1 MSYSLALENGDL
13 HATGSRLDI
22 VQGTAKLAQDVDLW
36 LREDYGINRFHPQ
49 YGSIL
54 DAFIGGVVSPSTNT
68 EVQSEVMRVL
78 QNYQNI
84 QLSRFQANPQK
95 FSAEELLNEVSN
107 VNTTV
112 AYDKVVVTV
121 NFTTAAGQA
130 QQSTLTVTT

>member
-22 VQGTAKLAQDVDLW
+22 VQGSAKLAQDVDLW

-54 DAFIGGVVSPSTNT
+54 DNFIGSVVSPNTNT
-68 EVQSEVMRVL
+68 EVQSEVLRVL

-95 FSAEELLNEVSN
+95 FSASELLDDVSG
-107 VNTTV
+107 VTTQV

-121 NFTTAAGQA
+121 NFTTAAGA
-130 QQSTLTVTT
+130 AVQSSVTVTP

>member
-22 VQGTAKLAQDVDLW
+22 VQGTAKLSQDVDLW
-36 LREDYGINRFHPQ
+36 LREEYGINRFHPQ

-54 DAFIGGVVSPSTNT
+54 DNFIGGVVTRNTNT
-68 EVQSEVMRVL
+68 EVQSEVLRVL

-84 QLSRFQANPQK
+84 QLSRFKANPQK
-95 FSAEELLNEVSN
+95 FSPDELLNDVSN
-107 VNTTV
+107 VNTQI

-121 NFTTAAGQA
+121 NFTTAAGTAA
-130 QQSTLTVTT
+130 QTTVTTTT

>member
-22 VQGTAKLAQDVDLW
+22 VQGSAKLSQDVDLW

-49 YGSIL
+49 FGSIL
-54 DAFIGGVVSPSTNT
+54 DNFIGGVVSPNTNV
-68 EVQSEVMRVL
+68 EVQSEVLRVL

-95 FSAEELLNEVSN
+95 FSPDELLNDVSG
-107 VNTTV
+107 VNTQI

-121 NFTTAAGQA
+121 NFTTAAGTAA
-130 QQSTLTVTT
+130 QTSLSVTP

>member
-22 VQGTAKLAQDVDLW
+22 VQGSAKLSQDVDLW

-49 YGSIL
+49 FGSIL
-54 DAFIGGVVSPSTNT
+54 DSFIGGVVSPGTNV
-68 EVQSEVMRVL
+68 EVQSEVLRVL

-95 FSAEELLNEVSN
+95 FSPDELLNDVSG
-107 VNTTV
+107 VNTQI

-121 NFTTAAGQA
+121 NFTTAAGTAA
-130 QQSTLTVTT
+130 QTSLSVTP

>member
-54 DAFIGGVVSPSTNT
+54 DAFIGGVVSPHTNT
-68 EVQSEVMRVL
+68 EVQSEVLRVL
-78 QNYQNI
+78 SNYQNI
-84 QLSRFQANPQK
+84 QLSRFQANPEK
-95 FSAEELLNEVSN
+95 FSSEELLNDVSN

-130 QQSTLTVTT
+130 QQSTVTVTP